1 MCIHVHVAYSPM
13 SILQG
18 MLNLYPCRRVYPP
31 MSMLQGKLTCI
42 HVAGY
47 THLYACRRVYSPV
60 SVLQGILTYV
70 HVAGYT
76 HLYPCCR
83 VYSPISIS
91 QGILTCIHVSGYTHL
106 YPCCRVYSTMSML
119 QGILTCIHVAG
130 YTYLYPCRKVY
141 SPVSMLQGVLY
152 ISVHGCSTYAQRIS
166 MSQGILTYVQRC
178 RVYSTYLYTAA
189 AREKLK
195 DPSTQKL
202 HEQVVRAVNAYK
214 ECFKKYPVR
223 VCVYNRT
230 LTRLH
235 PVSTL
240 TFLPR

>member
-1 MCIHVHVAYSPM
+1 MCTHVHVAYSPM

-18 MLNLYPCRRVYPP
+18 MLNLYIHAAGYTLHTCTRLQHVYSTYIHVAGYTLHICTRLQHVC
-31 MSMLQGKLTCI
+31 SMYI

-47 THLYACRRVYSPV
+47 THLC
-60 SVLQGILTYV
+60 
-70 HVAGYT
+70 
-76 HLYPCCR
+76 PC
-83 VYSPISIS
+83 
-91 QGILTCIHVSGYTHL
+91 
-106 YPCCRVYSTMSML
+106 
-119 QGILTCIHVAG
+119 
-130 YTYLYPCRKVY
+130 
-141 SPVSMLQGVLY
+141 
-152 ISVHGCSTYAQRIS
+152 
-166 MSQGILTYVQRC
+166 C

-235 PVSTL
+235 PVSAL
-240 TFLPR
+240 TFLPC

>member
-18 MLNLYPCRRVYPP
+18 MLNLYPCRRVY
-31 MSMLQGKLTCI
+31 
-42 HVAGY
+42 
-47 THLYACRRVYSPV
+47 SPV
-60 SVLQGILTYV
+60 
-70 HVAGYT
+70 
-76 HLYPCCR
+76 
-83 VYSPISIS
+83 
-91 QGILTCIHVSGYTHL
+91 
-106 YPCCRVYSTMSML
+106 SML

-130 YTYLYPCRKVY
+130 YTHLYPCRRVY
-141 SPVSMLQGVLY
+141 SPVSMLP
-152 ISVHGCSTYAQRIS
+152 
-166 MSQGILTYVQRC
+166 GILTFIHAAGYTHLYPCC

-235 PVSTL
+235 PVSAL
-240 TFLPR
+240 TFLPCFLLLPLLPCCCPCFETAAYEPSRALSPGSEAVFKVPRN